1 MGAGWLS
8 DCDSA
13 GRALW
18 KSTVERKRPL
28 GLSPTAFVLSRRRPT
43 FPRSYP
49 RSIIGDAELNCRV
62 RNGNGCDLRSMTTG
76 NLSSGVRDIEYGL
89 LERDARC
96 RSIENKANMVKSND
110 RLVQVS

>member
-1 MGAGWLS
+1 MRSLGS
-8 DCDSA
+8 I
-13 GRALW
+13 RALC
-18 KSTVERKRPL
+18 TGRRQRKRPL
-28 GLSPTAFVLSRRRPT
+28 GLSPTAFVLARRRPT

-89 LERDARC
+89 LDECTGC
-96 RSIENKANMVKSND
+96 RSAENKANMVKSND
-110 RLVQVS
+110 RLVRVS